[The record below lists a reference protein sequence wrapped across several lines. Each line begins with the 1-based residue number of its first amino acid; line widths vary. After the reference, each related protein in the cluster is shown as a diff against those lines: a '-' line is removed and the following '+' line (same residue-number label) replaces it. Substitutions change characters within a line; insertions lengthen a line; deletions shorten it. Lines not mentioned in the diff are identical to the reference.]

1 MNKYRIIIDSCLDF
15 DEDLFSKEGIFYRVP
30 FGINID
36 DENII
41 DRNIDTDDLLV
52 KMKNSKGKILS
63 AAPSPQDYMSV
74 YSSSEVNFVITI
86 SSKISGSYSA
96 ACLAKNCFLDENKD
110 SKIYI
115 IDSRS
120 AAAGEDLLA
129 YKLKLLL
136 DANDN
141 YDEVFEE
148 ISRIRDNMETY
159 FILDDFSV
167 FVKNG
172 RISNTKA
179 FLIDL
184 LNITP
189 IMMADNGV
197 VGTFKKVRG
206 KMKAYKVMIDTIVDR
221 VKSKGKDLLMIT
233 YCAAL
238 EKATKIKE
246 ELSKLVPN
254 LKVKLLKAGGLSTT
268 YANEGGLVFAI

>member
-1 MNKYRIIIDSCLDF
+1 MNKYRIIVDSCLDY
-15 DEDLFSKEGIFYRVP
+15 DEELFKNKGEFYRVP

-36 DENII
+36 EENII
-41 DRNIDTDDLLV
+41 DKDLDTNELLI

-63 AAPSPQDYMSV
+63 AAPSPQDFLSCF
-74 YSSSEVNFVITI
+74 SKDEVNFVITL
-86 SSKISGSYSA
+86 SSKISGSYNA

-110 SKIYI
+110 SKIYV

-136 DANDN
+136 DENKN
-141 YDEVFEE
+141 PDEVYEE
-148 ISRIRDNMETY
+148 INKIRDNMETF
-159 FILDDFSV
+159 FILEDYSV

-172 RISNTKA
+172 RISNVKS
-179 FLIDL
+179 FLIDI

-197 VGTFKKVRG
+197 VGTYKKFRG
-206 KMKAYKVMIDTIVDR
+206 KVKAYKALVDTLVDR
-221 VKSKGKDLLMIT
+221 VKNKGKDILMIT
-233 YCAAL
+233 YCAAK
-238 EKATKIKE
+238 EKADKIKE
-246 ELSKLVPN
+246 ELNKLVPQ

-268 YANEGGLVFAI
+268 YANAGGLVFAI